1 MRPQAFNHIVW
12 RLREDLRATMADCL
26 RRIVK
31 IRVVI
36 LILIVC
42 VLVPAC
48 DVTPLEQIDSNDN
61 AVSSRRLEAD
71 VRFLADDLLEGRE
84 AGERGYDLAA
94 LYVAERFRS
103 LGLTTGGDDNSFF
116 QMVPMLEYWQ
126 KPQGRAVLTLNTST
140 AALDLVAGQDYFVFP
155 TSAGREINLEAPA
168 VFSGFCFH
176 SRDHDRDDFDGLDLD
191 GKIAVCLRGAPKFL
205 DSEERAHFS
214 STILQRVSARGAVG
228 VVVLYTQTF
237 EKVFPFEQFEKI
249 VSSGSSQMR
258 WLQADGVPF
267 SLAPNIQAG
276 AILSLAGAKK
286 VFASIGRSWDDILE
300 TAEGEIG
307 DVKGFDLG
315 LTARIEVDSLH
326 RRLESANVVGV
337 IRGSDPVL
345 RDEHVI
351 LTAHLDGKGFKPT
364 DEENDDEIYNGA
376 MDNAVGVAALL
387 EVARLLNEAP
397 PKRSIVVI
405 ALTAEEKGLIGSD
418 YFARNPTMPGESIV
432 ATINLDM
439 PILNY
444 DFTDVVA
451 FGAERSTLYEPVF
464 QATQRHGLTLSPDPD
479 PDQGVFTRSDHY
491 NFVKQGVPAIY
502 LKLGNANGGESAKAE
517 FRKMHYHQPSD
528 ELRHVNFEAL
538 RRFTAVKSEIA
549 RNIANMPERPVWKD
563 GDFFGTTF
571 NGPME

>member
-1 MRPQAFNHIVW
+1 MRVI
-12 RLREDLRATMADCL
+12 
-26 RRIVK
+26 
-31 IRVVI
+31 I
-36 LILIVC
+36 LILVVC

-48 DVTPLEQIDSNDN
+48 DVTPPEQYGSNDN
-61 AVSSRRLEAD
+61 AVSSQRLEAD
-71 VRFLADDLLEGRE
+71 VRFLSDDLLEGRE
-84 AGERGYDLAA
+84 AGKRGYDLAA

-126 KPQGRAVLTLNTST
+126 KPQGPGVLTLNNDT
-140 AALDLVAGQDYFVFP
+140 AALDLVAGQDYVVF
-155 TSAGREINLEAPA
+155 SISHAREIALEAPA
-168 VFSGFCFH
+168 VFAGFCFH
-176 SRDHDRDDFDGLDLD
+176 SKDHDRDDFEGLDLD

-205 DSEERAHFS
+205 SSEERAHYAAL
-214 STILQRVSARGAVG
+214 STSLEQISARGAVG
-228 VVVLYTQTF
+228 VIYLYTQTYEKRISF
-237 EKVFPFEQFEKI
+237 EKLQKI
-249 VSSGSSQMR
+249 VSSGFSWMQ

-267 SLAPNIQAG
+267 RLAPNIQA
-276 AILSLAGAKK
+276 AAVLSLAGAKK
-286 VFASIGRSWDDILE
+286 VFADIGRSWDDILE
-300 TAEGEIG
+300 IADGEDG
-307 DVKGFDLG
+307 DVKGYDLG

-337 IRGSDPVL
+337 IQGSDPVL
-345 RDEHVI
+345 RDEYVI

-387 EVARLLNEAP
+387 EVARLLSEAP

-432 ATINLDM
+432 ATVNLDM
-439 PILNY
+439 PILTY
-444 DFTDVVA
+444 EFTDVVA
-451 FGAERSTLYEPVF
+451 FGAERSTLYDAVF
-464 QATQRHGLTLSPDPD
+464 QATQRHGLTLSPDPY
-479 PDQGVFTRSDHY
+479 PDEGFFTRSDHY
-491 NFVKQGVPAIY
+491 SFVKQGVPAVM
-502 LKLGNANGGESAKAE
+502 LDAGHANGGESAQEE
-517 FRKMHYHQPSD
+517 FLKTHYHEPSD

-571 NGPME
+571 GGPME

>member
-1 MRPQAFNHIVW
+1 MTQSG
-12 RLREDLRATMADCL
+12 L
-26 RRIVK
+26 RRLVK
-31 IRVVI
+31 MRVVI

-48 DVTPLEQIDSNDN
+48 DVTPPEQNGSNDN
-61 AVSSRRLEAD
+61 AVSSQRLEAD
-71 VRFLADDLLEGRE
+71 VRFLSDDLLEGRE

-126 KPQGRAVLTLNTST
+126 KPQGRAVLTLNSGT
-140 AALDLVAGQDYFVFP
+140 AALELVAGQDYLVSP
-155 TSAGREINLEAPA
+155 ISHGREIKLEAPA
-168 VFSGFCFH
+168 VFSGFCFY
-176 SRDHDRDDFDGLDLD
+176 SKEHDRDDFEGLDLD
-191 GKIAVCLRGAPKFL
+191 GKIAVCLLGAPKFL
-205 DSEERAHFS
+205 NSEERAHFF
-214 STILQRVSARGAVG
+214 STIPQRVSARGAVG
-228 VVVLYTQTF
+228 IVFVYTQTF
-237 EKVFPFEQFEKI
+237 ENVIPFEQIVKR
-249 VSSGSSQMR
+249 VSSGRSRMR
-258 WLQADGVPF
+258 WLRDDDTPF
-267 SLAPNIQAG
+267 LLAPNIQAR

-286 VFASIGRSWDDILE
+286 VFANIGRSWDDILE
-300 TAEGEIG
+300 TAEGEDG
-307 DVKGFDLG
+307 HVKGFDLG

-326 RRLESANVVGV
+326 RRLESANVVGM
-337 IRGSDPVL
+337 IQGSDPVL
-345 RDEHVI
+345 RDEYVI
-351 LTAHLDGKGFKPT
+351 LTAHLDHVGVKPT

-405 ALTAEEKGLIGSD
+405 AMTAEEKGLIGSD

-432 ATINLDM
+432 ATVNLDM
-439 PILNY
+439 PILTY

-451 FGAERSTLYEPVF
+451 FGAERSTLYDAVF
-464 QATQRHGLTLSPDPD
+464 QATQRYGLTLSSDPD
-479 PDQGVFTRSDHY
+479 PDQGSFTRSDHY
-491 NFVKQGVPAIY
+491 SFVKQGVPAIY
-502 LKLGNANGGESAKAE
+502 LEPGHANGGESAIAE
-517 FRKMHYHQPSD
+517 FRKTHYHQPSD

-563 GDFFGTTF
+563 GDFFGTIF

>member
-1 MRPQAFNHIVW
+1 M
-12 RLREDLRATMADCL
+12 
-26 RRIVK
+26 
-31 IRVVI
+31 RVVI

-48 DVTPLEQIDSNDN
+48 DVTPLEQNGSNDN
-61 AVSSRRLEAD
+61 AVASQRLEAD
-71 VRFLADDLLEGRE
+71 VRFLSDDLLEGRE
-84 AGERGYDLAA
+84 AGKRGYDLAA

-116 QMVPMLEYWQ
+116 QMVPMLEHWQ
-126 KPQGRAVLTLNTST
+126 KPQGRAVLTLNNGT
-140 AALDLVAGQDYFVFP
+140 ADLDLVAGQDYLVFS
-155 TSAGREINLEAPA
+155 TSQEREINLEAPA
-168 VFSGFCFH
+168 VFAGFCFH
-176 SRDHDRDDFDGLDLD
+176 SKEHDRDDFEGLDLD

-205 DSEERAHFS
+205 NSEERAHFG

-228 VVVLYTQTF
+228 VIYLYTQTY
-237 EKVFPFEQFEKI
+237 EKRILFEQLEKY
-249 VSSGSSQMR
+249 VSSGSSWIE

-267 SLAPNIQAG
+267 SLAPNIEVG
-276 AILSLAGAKK
+276 VLSLAGAKK

-300 TAEGEIG
+300 TAEGENG
-307 DVKGFDLG
+307 NVKGYDLG
-315 LTARIEVDSLH
+315 LSARLEVDSMH
-326 RRLESANVVGV
+326 RRLESANVVGM
-337 IRGSDPVL
+337 IQGSDPVL
-345 RDEHVI
+345 RDEYVI
-351 LTAHLDGKGFKPT
+351 LTAHLDAKGFKPT

-376 MDNAVGVAALL
+376 MDNATGVAALL
-387 EVARLLNEAP
+387 EVARLLSEAP

-432 ATINLDM
+432 ATVNLDM
-439 PILNY
+439 PILTY

-451 FGAERSTLYEPVF
+451 FGAERSTLYDAVF
-464 QATQRHGLTLSPDPD
+464 QATQRYGLTLSSDPD
-479 PDQGVFTRSDHY
+479 PDQGSFTRSDHY
-491 NFVKQGVPAIY
+491 SFVKQGVPAIY
-502 LKLGNANGGESAKAE
+502 LEPGHANGGESAIAE
-517 FRKMHYHQPSD
+517 FRKTHYHQPSD

-571 NGPME
+571 DGPME